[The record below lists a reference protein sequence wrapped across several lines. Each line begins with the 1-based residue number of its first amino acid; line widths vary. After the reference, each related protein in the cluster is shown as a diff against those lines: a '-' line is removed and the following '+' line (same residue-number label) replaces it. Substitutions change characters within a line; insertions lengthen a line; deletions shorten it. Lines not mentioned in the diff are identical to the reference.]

1 MAGGDLLGIST
12 SGVQAAQRA
21 LSTVGHNIANSSTPG
36 FSRQR
41 TELDTRTPQF
51 AGNGTIGTGV
61 VVNSVDRYYDEFL
74 TSEVRHTNSLSQFLN
89 KSYEFTTQVDNLLAD
104 PEAGLAPALSD
115 FFDSVNG
122 LANDPTS
129 NASRQ
134 VLLSTSR
141 NLSDRFAFLNER
153 FESLR
158 KGVNQ
163 DMKGMVGQVN
173 ELAKGIAQL
182 NNAIVRAREVTDK
195 PANDLLDQ
203 RDRLVQE
210 LSGLINLRT
219 SIQDD
224 GRMNV
229 FIGNGQTLVVA
240 DVYEELGT
248 ALNEYDPSQL
258 DVVFKGSGAPTVIN
272 QFLSGG
278 ELGGLNKFRKEVLDP
293 AQNELG
299 RIAIGITQSFNKQ
312 HRLGMNMN
320 NELGGNYF
328 RPIDT
333 NAPLVLPSNQNE
345 GNLKINSEIVDTN
358 KLTTSNYQLI
368 YLKGQYELL
377 RLDDASVV
385 AKFTSLPHEGEADG
399 FKLTLDGGAI
409 KEGDRYIIQPTRRSA
424 DIFSLAINT
433 VDEIAASTPIRV
445 EADINNLGDA
455 GIDITQITDVDNT
468 TFTGEPGK
476 LSPPY
481 VIRFVDE
488 QHFEILDNSGKA
500 IAIKQAATADD
511 PAIDLNEKRGATP
524 AIPATETGDRAIP
537 AVPPKHDR
545 DDKQKTAGG
554 LSKVDST
561 IAYDPNTGA
570 TVFPTAGGVD
580 RGMHIRIDGKPKTG
594 DMFRI
599 EFNKDGISDNKN
611 ALALA
616 GLQTKPTLLNGT
628 SDYAQT
634 YGQLVSKVGSRTH
647 ELDINRQAQKLLLD
661 QAIESREEISGVNLD
676 EEAAEMIRYQN
687 MYQANAQV
695 VAAANQTFQVLMD
708 AFR

>member
-21 LSTVGHNIANSSTPG
+21 LSTVSHNIANSSTPG
-36 FSRQR
+36 YSRQR
-41 TELDTRTPQF
+41 TDLDTRSPQF
-51 AGNGTIGTGV
+51 AGNGSIGTGV

-74 TSEVRHTNSLSQFLN
+74 TSEVRHTNSLSKFLD

-104 PEAGLAPALSD
+104 PEAGLAPALSE

-122 LANDPTS
+122 VANEPTS

-173 ELAKGIAQL
+173 QLAKGIAEL
-182 NNAIVRAREVTDK
+182 NNTIVRAREVTDK

-210 LSGLINLRT
+210 LSGLINVRT
-219 SIQDD
+219 TIQDD
-224 GRMNV
+224 DRMNV
-229 FIGNGQTLVVA
+229 FIGNGQTLVIA

-248 ALNEYDPSQL
+248 KLNEYDPSQL
-258 DVVFKGSGAPTVIN
+258 DVIFKGSGQEIVIN

-278 ELGGLNKFRKEVLDP
+278 ELGGLIKFRKEILAP

-299 RIAIGITQSFNKQ
+299 RIAIGITQSFNNQ
-312 HRLGMNMN
+312 HRLGMTMN

-328 RPIDT
+328 RPIDL
-333 NAPLVLPSNQNE
+333 NAALVLPSNTNR
-345 GNLKINSEIVDTN
+345 GDLRINSEIVDTN
-358 KLTTSNYQLI
+358 KLTTSNYQLT
-368 YLKGQYELL
+368 YKNGQYELL
-377 RLDDASVV
+377 RLDDAKVIGQ
-385 AKFTSLPHEGEADG
+385 FTSLPHEIETDG
-399 FKLTLDGGAI
+399 FKLTMDVGAI
-409 KEGDRYIIQPTRRSA
+409 KDGDRYIIQPTRRSA
-424 DIFSLAINT
+424 DIFSVAINT
-433 VDEIAASTPIRV
+433 VDEIAASTPIRA
-445 EADINNLGDA
+445 EADINNLGNAD
-455 GIDITQITDVDNT
+455 IEITQITDVDNT
-468 TFTGEPGK
+468 AFNGAPGK

-481 VIRFVDE
+481 VIRFIDE
-488 QHFEILDNSGKA
+488 KNFEILDNSGKA
-500 IAIKQAATADD
+500 ITIKQAATADD
-511 PAIDLNEKRGATP
+511 PAINLNQSRGTGTDNADS
-524 AIPATETGDRAIP
+524 ETVGKE
-537 AVPPKHDR
+537 KHDR
-545 DDKQKTAGG
+545 DDKQNTAGG
-554 LSKVDST
+554 LSKVET
-561 IAYDPNTGA
+561 AIAYDPGTGA
-570 TVFPTAGGVD
+570 TIFPTPGGVD

-599 EFNKDGISDNKN
+599 EYNKDGISDNKN

-616 GLQTKPTLLNGT
+616 ALQTKPTLLNGT

-634 YGQLVSKVGSRTH
+634 YGQLVSRVGSRTH
-647 ELDINRQAQKLLLD
+647 ELDINRQAQMLLLN
-661 QAIESREEISGVNLD
+661 QAVASKEEMSGVNLD

-687 MYQANAQV
+687 MYQANAKV
-695 VAAANQTFQVLMD
+695 IAAANQTFQILMD

>member
-36 FSRQR
+36 YSRQR
-41 TELDTRTPQF
+41 TDLDTRTPQF
-51 AGNGTIGTGV
+51 AGNGAIGTGV

-74 TSEVRHTNSLSQFLN
+74 TSEVRHTNSLSKFLN
-89 KSYEFTTQVDNLLAD
+89 KSYEFTTQVDNMLAD
-104 PEAGLAPALSD
+104 PEAGLAPALSE

-163 DMKGMVGQVN
+163 DMRGVVGQVN
-173 ELAKGIAQL
+173 QIAKGIAQL
-182 NNAIVRAREVTDK
+182 NNTIVRAREVTDK

-203 RDRLVQE
+203 RDRLVKE
-210 LSGLINLRT
+210 LSSLINVRT
-219 SIQDD
+219 TIQDD
-224 GRMNV
+224 GRLNV
-229 FIGNGQTLVVA
+229 FIGNGQTLVIA
-240 DVYEELGT
+240 DVYEELGV
-248 ALNEYDPSQL
+248 ALNEFDPSQT
-258 DVVFKGSGAPTVIN
+258 DVTFKGSGAEIVIN
-272 QFLSGG
+272 QYLSGG
-278 ELGGLNKFRKEVLDP
+278 ELGGMIKFRKEILDP

-299 RIAIGITQSFNKQ
+299 RIAIGITQSFNNQ
-312 HRLGMNMN
+312 HRLGMTMN

-328 RPIDT
+328 RPIDL
-333 NAPLVLPSNQNE
+333 NAALVLPSSNNQ
-345 GNLKINSEIVDTN
+345 GDLKIDSEVVDTN
-358 KLTTSNYQLI
+358 KLTTSNYQLL
-368 YLKGQYELL
+368 YQNGQYELL
-377 RLDDASVV
+377 RLDDAKVV
-385 AKFTSLPHEGEADG
+385 GKFTSLPHEVETDG
-399 FKLTLDGGAI
+399 FKLILDGGAI
-409 KEGDRYIIQPTRRSA
+409 KDGDRYIIQPTRRSA
-424 DIFSLAINT
+424 DIFSVAINT
-433 VDEIAASTPIRV
+433 VDEIAASSPIRV

-455 GIDITQITDVDNT
+455 GIEITQITDVDNT
-468 TFTGEPGK
+468 FFSGEPGK

-481 VIRFVDE
+481 IIRFIDE
-488 QHFEILDNSGKA
+488 NNFEILDNSGNA

-511 PAIDLNEKRGATP
+511 PAIDLNQSREQGAEEIVSEK
-524 AIPATETGDRAIP
+524 ETK
-537 AVPPKHDR
+537 VKHDR
-545 DDKQKTAGG
+545 DDKHNIAGG
-554 LSKVDST
+554 LSQLEST
-561 IAYDPNTGA
+561 IAYDPHAGT
-570 TVFPTAGGVD
+570 TIFPTPGGVD

-616 GLQTKPTLLNGT
+616 ALQTKPTLLNGT

-634 YGQLVSKVGSRTH
+634 YGQLVSRVGSRTH

-661 QAIESREEISGVNLD
+661 QAIESREEVSGVNLD

-695 VAAANQTFQVLMD
+695 IAAANQTFQVLMD

>member
-1 MAGGDLLGIST
+1 MSSGDLLGIST
-12 SGVQAAQRA
+12 SGVQAAQRG

-36 FSRQR
+36 YSRQR
-41 TELDTRTPQF
+41 IDLDTRSPQL
-51 AGNGTIGTGV
+51 AGNGAIGTGV

-89 KSYEFTTQVDNLLAD
+89 KSYQFTTQVDNLLAD
-104 PEAGLAPALSD
+104 PEAGLAPALSE

-141 NLSDRFAFLNER
+141 NLSDRFAFLNDR
-153 FESLR
+153 FESFR

-163 DMKGMVGQVN
+163 DMEGIVGQVN
-173 ELAKGIAQL
+173 QLAKGVAQL
-182 NNAIVRAREVTDK
+182 NNTIVRAREVTDK
-195 PANDLLDQ
+195 PPNDLLDQ

-210 LSGLINLRT
+210 LSGLINVRT
-219 SIQDD
+219 TIQDD
-224 GRMNV
+224 GRLNV
-229 FIGNGQTLVVA
+229 FVGNGQTLVIA

-248 ALNEYDPSQL
+248 TLNEYDPTQI
-258 DVVFKGSGAPTVIN
+258 DVTFKGSGQEIVIN

-278 ELGGLNKFRKEVLDP
+278 ELGGLIKFRKEILDP

-299 RIAIGITQSFNKQ
+299 RIAIGITQSFNNQ
-312 HRLGMNMN
+312 HRLGMTMN

-328 RPIDT
+328 RPIDL
-333 NAPLVLPSNQNE
+333 NAALVLPSNQNQ
-345 GNLKINSEIVDTN
+345 GDLKINSEVTDTN
-358 KLTTSNYQLI
+358 KLTTSNYQLL
-368 YLKGQYELL
+368 YRNGQYELL
-377 RLDDASVV
+377 RLDDAKVV
-385 AKFTSLPHEGEADG
+385 AEFSSLPHEIEADG
-399 FKLTLDGGAI
+399 FKLTIGGEGSI
-409 KEGDRYIIQPTRRSA
+409 SDGDRYIIQPTRRSA
-424 DIFSLAINT
+424 DIFAVAINT

-455 GIDITQITDVDNT
+455 GIEITQITDVDIAI
-468 TFTGEPGK
+468 FTGEPGK

-488 QHFEILDNSGKA
+488 NNFEILDNSGKA
-500 IAIKQAATADD
+500 ISIKQAATADD
-511 PAIDLNEKRGATP
+511 PAIDLHHSRS
-524 AIPATETGDRAIP
+524 TGEEGSTGELEGMAR
-537 AVPPKHDR
+537 HDR
-545 DDKQKTAGG
+545 DDKHHTAGG
-554 LSKVDST
+554 LSNVGAT
-561 IAYDPNTGA
+561 IAYDSNTGA
-570 TVFPTAGGVD
+570 TVFPTPGGVD

-599 EFNKDGISDNKN
+599 EFNKDGTSDNKN

-616 GLQTKPTLLNGT
+616 ALQTKPTLLNGT

-634 YGQLVSKVGSRTH
+634 YGQLVSRVGSRTH

-695 VAAANQTFQVLMD
+695 IAAANQTFQVLMD

>member
-36 FSRQR
+36 YSRQR
-41 TELDTRTPQF
+41 TDLDTRTPQF
-51 AGNGTIGTGV
+51 AGNGAIGTGV

-74 TSEVRHTNSLSQFLN
+74 TSEVRHTNSLSKFLN
-89 KSYEFTTQVDNLLAD
+89 KSYEFTTQVDNMLAD
-104 PEAGLAPALSD
+104 PEAGLAPALSE

-163 DMKGMVGQVN
+163 DMRGVVGQVN
-173 ELAKGIAQL
+173 QIAKGIAQL
-182 NNAIVRAREVTDK
+182 NNTIVRAREVTDK

-203 RDRLVQE
+203 RDRLVKE
-210 LSGLINLRT
+210 LSSLINVRT
-219 SIQDD
+219 TIQDD
-224 GRMNV
+224 GRLNV
-229 FIGNGQTLVVA
+229 FIGNGQTLVIA
-240 DVYEELGT
+240 DVYEELGV
-248 ALNEYDPSQL
+248 ALNEFDPSQT
-258 DVVFKGSGAPTVIN
+258 DVTFKGSGGEIVIN
-272 QFLSGG
+272 QYLSGG
-278 ELGGLNKFRKEVLDP
+278 ELGGMIKFRKEILDP

-299 RIAIGITQSFNKQ
+299 RIAIGITQSFNNQ
-312 HRLGMNMN
+312 HRLGMTMN

-328 RPIDT
+328 RPIDL
-333 NAPLVLPSNQNE
+333 NAALVLPSSNNQ
-345 GNLKINSEIVDTN
+345 GDLKIDSEVVDTN
-358 KLTTSNYQLI
+358 KLTTSNYQLL
-368 YLKGQYELL
+368 YQNGQYELL
-377 RLDDASVV
+377 RLDDAKVV
-385 AKFTSLPHEGEADG
+385 GKFTSLPHEVETDG

-409 KEGDRYIIQPTRRSA
+409 KDGDRYIIQPTRRSA
-424 DIFSLAINT
+424 DIFSVAINT
-433 VDEIAASTPIRV
+433 VDEIAASSPIRV

-455 GIDITQITDVDNT
+455 GIEITQITDVDNT
-468 TFTGEPGK
+468 FFSGEPGK

-481 VIRFVDE
+481 IIRFIDE
-488 QHFEILDNSGKA
+488 NNFEILDNSGNA

-511 PAIDLNEKRGATP
+511 PAIDLNQSRGQGAEEIVSEK
-524 AIPATETGDRAIP
+524 ETKA
-537 AVPPKHDR
+537 KHDR
-545 DDKQKTAGG
+545 DDKHNIAGG
-554 LSKVDST
+554 LSQLEST
-561 IAYDPNTGA
+561 IAYDPHAGT
-570 TVFPTAGGVD
+570 TIFPTPGGVD

-616 GLQTKPTLLNGT
+616 ALQTKPTLLNGT

-634 YGQLVSKVGSRTH
+634 YGQLVSRVGSRTH

-661 QAIESREEISGVNLD
+661 QAIESREEVSGVNLD

-695 VAAANQTFQVLMD
+695 IAAANQTFQVLMD